1 MTYLCTLVGCVH
13 IHVHACIL
21 AISYMFHREK
31 AREAHVK
38 ATRSSSNSIPIDWL
52 VVCTYIV
59 HCICMFH
66 REKTREKATRSS
78 SNSTRMKGHILPMH
92 FGWLCAHTLYIVY
105 SCTFHREKT
114 CVKATRSLSNS
125 TPNLTEFNSLHHYKV
140 GTIGAMQ
147 FTNTLHNQCHPMDHY

>member
-1 MTYLCTLVGCVH
+1 MKGRIQDDLPMHVGCVH

-66 REKTREKATRSS
+66 REKTCEKATRSS
-78 SNSTRMKGHILPMH
+78 SNSTPMKGYILPMH
-92 FGWLCAHTLYIVY
+92 YTLCIVA
-105 SCTFHREKT
+105 CFIEKKL
-114 CVKATRSLSNS
+114 V
-125 TPNLTEFNSLHHYKV
+125 
-140 GTIGAMQ
+140 
-147 FTNTLHNQCHPMDHY
+147 